1 MSITDIKQIV
11 YDQSPFLPLFD
22 HQIIL
27 DRCFYDIS
35 LGIKEAP
42 AIAAHINQLF
52 PLHLLLMRF
61 SPEILKG
68 HEVGDTELE
77 ILSLGYQY
85 PLAAIQLAGIM
96 HKTPR
101 ENWFNAFEQTMG
113 TTLNFNILIFQGELR
128 KNLVGVT
135 NLLKIDPSGF
145 QVFDYLKRYSYN
157 NAPCFLAGMEI
168 AAATYSA
175 IAQEVVS
182 HTGSDAWLMSL
193 PPDPSNL
200 G

>member
-1 MSITDIKQIV
+1 MPITNIKQIV
-11 YDQSPFLPLFD
+11 YDESPFLPVFD
-22 HQIIL
+22 HQVIL
-27 DRCFYDIS
+27 DKCFYDIS

-42 AIAAHINQLF
+42 AIAAHLIQQFN
-52 PLHLLLMRF
+52 LHLLQMRF
-61 SPEILKG
+61 NPEVLELHG
-68 HEVGDTELE
+68 VGEVELE
-77 ILSLGYQY
+77 LLSLGYQY

-101 ENWFNAFEQTMG
+101 ENWFKAFEQTMG
-113 TTLNFNILIFQGELR
+113 ATLNFNILIFQGELR
-128 KNLVGVT
+128 KNLIGVT
-135 NLLKIDPSGF
+135 NLLKVDPSGL
-145 QVFDYLKRYSYN
+145 QIFDYLRRYSYN
-157 NAPCFLAGMEI
+157 PAPCFLAGMEI
-168 AAATYSA
+168 AATTYSG